1 MHYYQ
6 FHIGDYRAGTAHL
19 SDMEDLTYRRLLD
32 MYYDTEQPIPLDL
45 QWVARRTRT
54 PAEVIPVVLRDFFRE
69 TPDGWVNDRAD
80 AEIAAYREKH
90 EQAAR
95 AGRAS
100 AERRKQARSTDVA
113 TTVQPTNNQEPET
126 NNQLFPPS
134 EGVDAG
140 AVNAPRRPACPAEKL
155 VDAYHELCP
164 SLQRVMMLNDTRK
177 RHLVSRWREVV
188 ATDNITDAREG
199 VEIFR
204 QFFQRVSQSDFLCG
218 RTQSRGGRAWKAT
231 FDWLVLPTNFLKV
244 CEGHYDN
251 GRA

>member
-54 PAEVIPVVLRDFFRE
+54 PADVIPVVLRDFFRE

-80 AEIAAYREKH
+80 AEIAAYHEKH
-90 EQAAR
+90 EQASR

-100 AERRKQARSTDVA
+100 AERRKQARATDVA
-113 TTVQPTNNQEPET
+113 TPVQPTMNQEPVT
-126 NNQLFPPS
+126 NNQLFPPTV
-134 EGVDAG
+134 GVEAE
-140 AVNAPRRPACPAEKL
+140 AVNAPRRPACPTEFL
-155 VDAYHELCP
+155 LDAYHEHCP
-164 SLQRVMMLNDTRK
+164 TLQRVMMLNETRK

-188 ATDNITDAREG
+188 ATDNITNPREG

-218 RTQSRGGRAWKAT
+218 RVQGRNGRAWKAT

-251 GRA
+251 GRG

>member
-80 AEIAAYREKH
+80 AEIAAYHEKH
-90 EQAAR
+90 EQASR

-100 AERRKQARSTDVA
+100 AERRKQARATDVA
-113 TTVQPTNNQEPET
+113 TPVQPTINQEPET
-126 NNQLFPPS
+126 SNQLFPHLRWVLRPRPS
-134 EGVDAG
+134 THHGDQLA
-140 AVNAPRRPACPAEKL
+140 
-155 VDAYHELCP
+155 
-164 SLQRVMMLNDTRK
+164 QLNFCWTR
-177 RHLVSRWREVV
+177 
-188 ATDNITDAREG
+188 I
-199 VEIFR
+199 
-204 QFFQRVSQSDFLCG
+204 
-218 RTQSRGGRAWKAT
+218 
-231 FDWLVLPTNFLKV
+231 TNFAQPF
-244 CEGHYDN
+244 N
-251 GRA
+251 G